1 MVNKTTKLRW
11 RRRLRRSRYQVENLS
26 VQAEQGIEQHFF
38 KRLGRLGSVRRFAFG
53 WVMLVMLLGLGVLL
67 QVRALSP
74 YYQTIQPANG
84 GIYTE
89 GILGTFTTANPLYA
103 SGPVDGSV
111 SKLLF
116 AAPMKYSADN
126 RLITDLAQELKTDD
140 RSIEYT
146 LTLKDDLRWHDGKR
160 VTADDVIFTYQ
171 LIQNPDAKSSLRA
184 NWVGIKMEKADEK
197 SVKFTLPHPLSSF
210 PTLLTTGLIPK
221 HLLDS
226 TTPSQ
231 LRTALFNTTSPVGTG
246 PFKWDSIQIS
256 GQTPEAREE
265 QIGLSANEHY
275 HAGRPSLDRIIV
287 KGIHT
292 HDSLIRQFNNQEID
306 AMVGLDKL
314 PDSVKADTS
323 ISQYEMP
330 INAQVMVFFKSSSEI
345 LKDKIIRQALT
356 KGTNRAEIIKALGYG
371 VIPVNGPLLKSHL
384 GYAADTTQFAYNLD
398 EANDLLEQNGWVK
411 NVDGM
416 RAKNETPL
424 TVQLYSQNNG
434 EYALVTQILQ
444 RQWRDLGVKV
454 EVVLQEDTDLQN
466 TLALHG
472 YDALLY
478 GITVGSD
485 PDVFAYWHSSQAD
498 LRASSRLNFSEFK
511 SSTADSALEGGRTR
525 SDDAIRAP
533 KYKPFLAA
541 WREEAPAIGLY
552 QPRFLYVTR
561 GTLYGFNSKVVNTV
575 TDRYTNVQNWR
586 IRTERVTIE

>member
-1 MVNKTTKLRW
+1 MINRTTKLRW
-11 RRRLRRSRYQVENLS
+11 RRRLRRGRFQVENLS
-26 VQAEQGIEQHFF
+26 VQAEQGLEQHFF
-38 KRLGRLGSVRRFAFG
+38 KRLGRLGSVRRFVFS
-53 WVMLVMLLGLGVLL
+53 WVSLILLLGLGVIL

-74 YYQTIQPANG
+74 YYQTVQPASG

-103 SGPVDGSV
+103 SGPVDSSV
-111 SKLLF
+111 SKLIF
-116 AAPMKYSADN
+116 AAPMKYNAQN
-126 RLITDLAQELKTDD
+126 KLIGDLAQDLTTDD
-140 RSIEYT
+140 RSLEYT
-146 LTLKDDLRWHDGKR
+146 LVLKDDLKWHDGNR

-184 NWVGIKMEKADEK
+184 NWVSIKMEKVDEK
-197 SVKFTLPHPLSSF
+197 TVKFTLPHPLSSF
-210 PTLLTTGLIPK
+210 PTLLTTGLVPK
-221 HLLDS
+221 HLLD
-226 TTPSQ
+226 TTAPSQ
-231 LRTALFNTTSPVGTG
+231 LRTAFFNTTSPIGTG

-256 GQTPEAREE
+256 GQTPETREE
-265 QIGLSANEHY
+265 QIGLSANASY
-275 HAGRPSLDRIIV
+275 HAGRPELDRIII

-292 HDSLIRQFNNQEID
+292 RDRLIQQFNNQEID
-306 AMVGLDKL
+306 AMVGLDKI
-314 PDSVKADTS
+314 PNTVKLDPS
-323 ISQYEMP
+323 ISQYELAM
-330 INAQVMVFFKSSSEI
+330 NAQVMVFFKSSSEI
-345 LKDKIIRQALT
+345 LKDKIVRQALT
-356 KGTNRAEIIKALGYG
+356 KGTNRTEVIRGLGYG

-384 GYAADTTQFAYNLD
+384 GYAADTTQFAYNFE
-398 EANDLLEQNGWVK
+398 EANALLDQNGW
-411 NVDGM
+411 
-416 RAKNETPL
+416 AKNAEGVRTKNNTPL
-424 TVQLYSQNNG
+424 TVQLYSQNSG
-434 EYALVTQILQ
+434 EYAYVTQILQ
-444 RQWRDLGVKV
+444 RQWRELGVKV
-454 EVVLQEDTDLQN
+454 DVILQEDTDLQN

-533 KYKPFLAA
+533 KYKPFQAA

-561 GTLYGFNSKVVNTV
+561 GTLYGFNSKVINNV
-575 TDRYTNVQNWR
+575 TDRYANVQNWR